1 MSATTESVDP
11 QMMAWDTSFWNVRV
25 GRATHLDGVS
35 EWAAEN
41 TVGLVCLLLDAD
53 RPAEIQEAEGRGFR
67 LMDVRVT
74 LDRVTVP
81 RAHGCRLARAED
93 TGRLCA
99 IARTAFPLT
108 RFYAD
113 ERLPDERC
121 GDLYV
126 EWTRSLCAGAAD
138 VVLVA
143 DRDGIPVGYVTVNVD
158 GPNSEIGLIA
168 VAADYRGQ
176 SVGLDLTNAAIDWA
190 HSRDGR
196 QMTVVTQGRNVG
208 ALRTFGACGFRVSN
222 MSVWMHKWYE
232 GKGKK

>member
-1 MSATTESVDP
+1 MSVTTESVDP
-11 QMMAWDTSFWNVRV
+11 QMMAWDTEFWGVRV
-25 GRATHLDGVS
+25 GRAVKLDGVS
-35 EWAAEN
+35 EWAADN

-53 RPAEIQEAEGRGFR
+53 DTDEIQDAERNGFR

-74 LDRVTVP
+74 LDRITAP

-93 TGRLCA
+93 TSRLSA

-113 ERLPDERC
+113 PRLDDDRC
-121 GDLYV
+121 GDLYA

-143 DRDGIPVGYVTVNVD
+143 DRDSQPVGYVTVNTD
-158 GPNSEIGLIA
+158 RGRSEIGLIA

-176 SVGLDLTNAAIDWA
+176 SVGLDLVNAAIDWA
-190 HSRDGR
+190 HTRDAR
-196 QMTVVTQGRNVG
+196 QMQVVTQGRNVG

-222 MSVWMHKWYE
+222 MSVWLHRWYTDA
-232 GKGKK
+232 